1 MPSGLRFAVKVGKKI
16 YNLSPAQWD
25 LLQKKSIK
33 MSGDW
38 SQERSLRGLIKQR
51 LFKAVEGK
59 AVQQSL
65 GAEVVK
71 AMKAKLKTKD
81 SKGA

>member
-16 YNLSPAQWD
+16 YNLSPTQWD

-33 MSGDW
+33 ISGEWQQD
-38 SQERSLRGLIKQR
+38 RSLRGLVRQR
-51 LFKAVEGK
+51 LFKYEGTK
-59 AVQQSL
+59 AIQLPL

-71 AMKAKLKTKD
+71 AMKAKIKTKD
-81 SKGA
+81 SKGD